1 VLAALLKQ
9 GGKEM
14 TKDSKLEA
22 SLLLMPLAIAA
33 FLLVWAVD
41 KVIAPEHAQAVFS
54 HFYFSELSRP
64 ALKAIGIVQMVV
76 IAAFAVG
83 FARFW
88 TYGAVLVMHTAST
101 ASTYAQLLNPWGGEA
116 PQLLF
121 WAAVPVLAAMIALF
135 VLRDRDRLLSVD
147 AAHAK

>member
-1 VLAALLKQ
+1 
-9 GGKEM
+9 M
-14 TKDSKLEA
+14 TRDTKLEA
-22 SLLLMPLAIAA
+22 SLLLMRLAIAA

-54 HFYFSELSRP
+54 HFYFSEPSQS

-101 ASTYAQLLNPWGGEA
+101 ASSYAQLLNPWGGDR

-147 AAHAK
+147 AARAK

>member
-1 VLAALLKQ
+1 
-9 GGKEM
+9 M
-14 TKDSKLEA
+14 TRDTQLEA
-22 SLLLMPLAIAA
+22 SLLLMRVAIAA
-33 FLLVWAVD
+33 FLLVWAID

-54 HFYFSELSRP
+54 HFYFSEPSQP

-76 IAAFAVG
+76 IAAFAAG

-101 ASTYAQLLNPWGGEA
+101 ASSYAQLLNPWGGDR

-135 VLRDRDRLLSVD
+135 VLRDRDRLMSVD
-147 AAHAK
+147 AMRSR

>member
-1 VLAALLKQ
+1 
-9 GGKEM
+9 M

-22 SLLLMPLAIAA
+22 SLLLVRLAIAA
-33 FLLVWAVD
+33 FLLVWAMD

-54 HFYFSELSRP
+54 HFYFSELSQP

-101 ASTYAQLLNPWGGEA
+101 ASTYAQLLNPWGGEG

-147 AAHAK
+147 AARAK